1 MAGGAETVLAGRAAS
16 FPEQAAATRE
26 RDILKAILKR
36 EYDGLPLNRR
46 ALLRQDRELHN
57 AILRAFRGWDHA
69 LRAAGIDPD
78 RVRRQRR
85 WSRRAI
91 IEGILKLA
99 GEGRPLNAAAV
110 QKAEPNLASAA
121 LRWFHSWAEA
131 LDAAGIAP
139 ARWAKRVPSWTRE
152 RVIRTVQGIH
162 AGGGSVSHAALRRNS
177 VTRAATLLFG
187 SWDAALRAAGLD
199 PEAVRLHRTPWTPD
213 EVVREIRRKAR
224 ACEPLNAKAVSPYS
238 LRRRGRVFFGS
249 WDAALSAAG
258 LDPAKVR
265 KSKSRGNRR
274 GRRRIEAGMR

>member
-1 MAGGAETVLAGRAAS
+1 MAGGAETMVAEEAAS
-16 FPEQAAATRE
+16 FSEQVAATTE
-26 RDILKAILKR
+26 RDVLRAILKR
-36 EYDGLPLNRR
+36 EYDGLPLNRT
-46 ALLRQDRELHN
+46 ALMRQDRALHN
-57 AILRAFRGWDHA
+57 AILRVFRSWDQA
-69 LRAAGIDPD
+69 MRAAGIDPD
-78 RVRRQRR
+78 SVRCYRR
-85 WSRRAI
+85 WSRRTV
-91 IEGILKLA
+91 IESILRLA
-99 GEGRPLNAAAV
+99 VEGRPLNAAAV

-121 LRWFHSWAEA
+121 LRWFRSWDEA

-139 ARWAKRVPSWTRE
+139 ARWTRRVPTWTRE
-152 RVIRTVQGIH
+152 RVIRAIQSIH
-162 AGGGSVSHAALRRNS
+162 AGGRSVSHAALRRNS

-187 SWDAALRAAGLD
+187 SWDAALRAACLD
-199 PEAVRLHRTPWTPD
+199 PETVRLHREPWTPD

-274 GRRRIEAGMR
+274 GRRRIDPGMR